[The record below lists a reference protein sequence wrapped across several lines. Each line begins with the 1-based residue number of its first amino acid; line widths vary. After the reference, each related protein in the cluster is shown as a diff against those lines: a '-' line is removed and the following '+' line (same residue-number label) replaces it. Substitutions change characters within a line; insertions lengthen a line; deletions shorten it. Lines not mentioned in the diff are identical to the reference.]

1 MWRMLDKSA
10 SDLGNCS
17 PIFLSCRSLA
27 SQCVCSSWEQGALDT
42 HNSVMLSSFWPWG
55 FQPWSKKELFQKNF
69 ARLPTPSFFLT
80 NSTST
85 FIFTTISAFGGFFF
99 FSDCTT
105 MPLSQ
110 PQLWLHCGYFH
121 FQHFGAQNLSGG
133 LNTFEENYL
142 RKARG
147 TLICQRTD
155 WDCWCIWCHVFKLLP
170 VGSHIHLSLVFSS
183 TRSMY

>member
-1 MWRMLDKSA
+1 MWQMFDKSA
-10 SDLGNCS
+10 SDLGNCA
-17 PIFLSCRSLA
+17 PIFLSCCSLA
-27 SQCVCSSWEQGALDT
+27 SQHACSSWEQGALGT
-42 HNSVMLSSFWPWG
+42 HNSVMLSNFWAWG

-69 ARLPTPSFFLT
+69 ARLPVPSFFLT
-80 NSTST
+80 NSAST
-85 FIFTTISAFGGFFF
+85 PLVHLGDFCI
-99 FSDCTT
+99 SDCTT

-121 FQHFGAQNLSGG
+121 FQHFEAQNLSGG

-147 TLICQRTD
+147 TLLCQRTD